1 MRQTLSILR
10 DLQELDT
17 EIWRLRREQQRIPQ
31 ERDRRRGGIDAKKQ
45 RLTELDAEIR
55 HQKAVVKEIEDATTL
70 SRQRL
75 RKLEHESQNSRV
87 ADQALLA
94 AYGHEMRNLRR
105 DISDSEEEGLR
116 EVEKSDAKQKE
127 RDALVASIDA
137 ESAEFATLDEALTKE
152 EAEVA
157 GKLEGLL
164 AERKRRMGA
173 GVPPDVL
180 VQYEKLLE
188 ARDGVALALLDGR
201 TCQGCFIAVPTN
213 IYVRLSRGREVVA
226 CPNCQRILYLPD

>member
-10 DLQELDT
+10 GLQELDT
-17 EIWRLRREQQRIPQ
+17 SIWRLRREQ
-31 ERDRRRGGIDAKKQ
+31 ERLPAERERRRGSLDAKRQ
-45 RLTELDAEIR
+45 RLIELDAELR
-55 HQKAVVKEIEDATTL
+55 HQRALVKEIEDSTTL

-75 RKLEHESQNSRV
+75 RKLEHESANSR
-87 ADQALLA
+87 ADQAMLA
-94 AYGHEMRNLRR
+94 AYGHEMRTLRR

-127 RDALVASIDA
+127 RDALQAEIDSL
-137 ESAEFATLDEALTKE
+137 EKEFAVLDESLTRE

-157 GKLEGLL
+157 LKLKEMNT
-164 AERKRRMGA
+164 ERRRRMGE

-180 VQYEKLLE
+180 NQYERLLE
-188 ARDGVALALLDGR
+188 ARDGVALAMLDVR

-213 IYVRLSRGREVVA
+213 IYVRLTRGREVVA
-226 CPNCQRILYLPD
+226 CPNCQRILYLPE

>member
-17 EIWRLRREQQRIPQ
+17 EIWRLRREQQRIPD
-31 ERDRRRGGIDAKKQ
+31 ERSRRRAGLDAKRQ
-45 RLTELDAEIR
+45 RLIELDAEIR
-55 HQKAVVKEIEDATTL
+55 HQRAVVKEIEDATTQN
-70 SRQRL
+70 RQRL
-75 RKLEHESQNSRV
+75 RKLEHESANSR

-116 EVEKSDAKQKE
+116 EVEKADAKQKE
-127 RDALVASIDA
+127 RDALAAAIEA
-137 ESAEFATLDEALTKE
+137 EEADFAVLDEALTKE

-164 AERKRRMGA
+164 AERKRRMGS

-180 VQYEKLLE
+180 VQYEKLLD